1 MRNNLGQ
8 VVTASWFNYCVVDF
22 LPFLRGLTP
31 LVHLSASRSKDNSIS
46 DNIKIKIRCLVCT
59 VGWRNQWQ
67 RLESDDVVSTRCC
80 HMSHNTES
88 VISKKNEWLTTDISR
103 FNPIRLFSK
112 WLFEGRDL
120 YRQTSYNSRG
130 KRKHQTYN
138 FWKFKLNEI
147 VIWYIPQ
154 RKKKLLERAC
164 EWLMLQRYSWI
175 INTSCRYA
183 LF

>member
-1 MRNNLGQ
+1 MQKANMRNNLGQ

-103 FNPIRLFSK
+103 FNPIRLFLSDSLK
-112 WLFEGRDL
+112 EGIYIDKPA
-120 YRQTSYNSRG
+120 TIPEG
-130 KRKHQTYN
+130 KENIR
-138 FWKFKLNEI
+138 
-147 VIWYIPQ
+147 
-154 RKKKLLERAC
+154 RAIS
-164 EWLMLQRYSWI
+164 EDSNWMK
-175 INTSCRYA
+175 
-183 LF
+183 